1 MALDAL
7 GIDFLILDDVVISI
21 NQIKD
26 IFSINENNHKTQIR
40 LIDGSNWKT
49 YYTTSQ
55 IQDILREQYNK
66 KHKL

>member
-1 MALDAL
+1 MALDTL
-7 GIDFLILDDVVISI
+7 GIDFLFVDDIVISI

-26 IFSINENNHKTQIR
+26 IYSINENKHKTQIR
-40 LIDGSNWKT
+40 LIDGSYWKT